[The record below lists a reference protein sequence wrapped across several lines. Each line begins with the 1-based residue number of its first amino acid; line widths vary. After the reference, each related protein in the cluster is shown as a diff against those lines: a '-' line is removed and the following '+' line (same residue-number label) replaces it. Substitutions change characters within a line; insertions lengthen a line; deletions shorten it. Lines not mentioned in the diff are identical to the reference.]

1 MKKNFLIGTKPAPEP
16 LLANSTR
23 SYAEIMARSVDINE
37 VGSRLPE
44 LADCVLSGEEVLFSK
59 NGKDFLQLVP
69 VAGAETN
76 SQGLGK
82 VGLNLG
88 CGIPFAPDFTWEQ
101 WEESEIEMEKIWRQH
116 GYLD

>member
-1 MKKNFLIGTKPAPEP
+1 MKKNFLISSRPASEP
-16 LLANSTR
+16 LMANNTR
-23 SYAEIMARSVDINE
+23 SYAEIMARSVDIHE

-76 SQGLGK
+76 SQGIGK

-101 WEESEIEMEKIWRQH
+101 WEESEKEMEKIWRQH
-116 GYLD
+116 GHLD

>member
-1 MKKNFLIGTKPAPEP
+1 MKKNFQVGTEPPFGP

-69 VAGAETN
+69 VAGADTN
-76 SQGLGK
+76 YQGLGK

-88 CGIPFAPDFTWEQ
+88 CGIPFAPDFTWDQ
-101 WEESEIEMEKIWRQH
+101 WEESEKEMENIWRQH
-116 GYLD
+116 GHLD

>member
-1 MKKNFLIGTKPAPEP
+1 MKKNFLVATKSASEP

-23 SYAEIMARSVDINE
+23 SYAGIMARSVDINE

-69 VAGAETN
+69 VAGADAK
-76 SQGLGK
+76 SQGLGI

-101 WEESEIEMEKIWRQH
+101 WEESEKEMEKIWRQH
-116 GYLD
+116 GHLD